1 MKNVGRKISV
11 ILAAV
16 LTLSMLFSMTCFA
29 EESDPVGLSPR
40 LVEVAPGQSARVH
53 VAADDFFRVYM
64 DGNTS
69 PNTFAVIETPG
80 MFQSYV
86 TIYVGADEQSSDVA
100 FYFYLDE
107 NNTYSTYSTL
117 NVRVIGTPVPAPVK
131 ADGTIAASEF
141 DYVAFNQQTASS
153 ILAAAP
159 GQNIKV
165 ATATWTSFNSPVINA
180 LCARPD
186 VSLSVSFVYNGVPGS
201 FTIPAG
207 RASAALLNEEGF
219 SGFLYLGGLF
229 AR

>member
-16 LTLSMLFSMTCFA
+16 LALSMLFSMTCFA
-29 EESDPVGLSPR
+29 EESDPLGLSPR

-80 MFQSYV
+80 RFQSYV
-86 TIYVGADEQSSDVA
+86 TIYVGADEQSRDVA
-100 FYFYLDE
+100 FYFYLGG
-107 NNTYSTYSTL
+107 SGTYSTL
-117 NVRVIGTPVPAPVK
+117 NVRVNGTPVPAPVK
-131 ADGTIAASEF
+131 TDGTIAASEV

-159 GQNIKV
+159 GQNVKV
-165 ATATWTSFNSPVINA
+165 ATATWTSFNSAVINA
-180 LCARPD
+180 LCTRPD